1 MELSGFDHIVFLSVS
16 RYFCRIVDIFEKSLI
31 YFHLLESCENNKG
44 HPSKRAPSFYFV
56 NCASSVDPF
65 NAVVDEV
72 PPVITCATSSK

>member
-1 MELSGFDHIVFLSVS
+1 MIIGLSGVDLVIKKRKYRFLPTTH
-16 RYFCRIVDIFEKSLI
+16 SL
-31 YFHLLESCENNKG
+31 FSNRLENNKG
-44 HPSKRAPSFYFV
+44 HPSKRCPSFYFV